1 MSPKKCSA
9 VLFCIFDL
17 FSPLARSL
25 ARPCVARPPAPVG
38 EALRRRSWFLSRVE
52 LSMSFALDFP
62 TLPPS
67 LPPSVRPRSDRDRGT
82 AWSRPRPAR
91 ARLGLWWTP
100 GSGVQGQSGD
110 GRLSLGWLLNRN
122 LKAILTLISLRVD
135 DKTLRVSTSESG
147 VSIMSQATATE
158 LWTCEK
164 WFSIHTHNRRSR
176 FVEMRRTDEDFGFFG
191 DPTRTRGRYMPSRP
205 RGANHPFVSFGHSRI
220 EAAARR

>member
-91 ARLGLWWTP
+91 ALGAL
-100 GSGVQGQSGD
+100 VDAGQRSAGAERRREAVIRVAAKSKFKSNPYPHLSPCRRQNPPCFHIRVRGFNHVLGNGD
-110 GRLSLGWLLNRN
+110 
-122 LKAILTLISLRVD
+122 RVVD
-135 DKTLRVSTSESG
+135 L
-147 VSIMSQATATE
+147 
-158 LWTCEK
+158 
-164 WFSIHTHNRRSR
+164 
-176 FVEMRRTDEDFGFFG
+176 
-191 DPTRTRGRYMPSRP
+191 
-205 RGANHPFVSFGHSRI
+205 
-220 EAAARR
+220 